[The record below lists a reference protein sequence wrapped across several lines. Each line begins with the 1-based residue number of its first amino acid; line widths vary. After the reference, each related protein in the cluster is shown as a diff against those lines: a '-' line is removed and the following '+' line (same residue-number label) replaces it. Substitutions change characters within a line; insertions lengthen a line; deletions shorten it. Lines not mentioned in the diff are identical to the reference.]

1 VISDERVT
9 STDDPR
15 SDVVF
20 DLVFDIAWPISAAYH
35 RRRTTVRRRPP
46 MYQERSWQGGSSA
59 AFGPLVLLRQRRDL
73 SRLRSDVRTGGLV
86 KRADVRRVLA
96 QRALQKPR

>member
-20 DLVFDIAWPISAAYH
+20 DLVFDIAWPISAALPPSTNDRASTAADASGEVVARGIK
-35 RRRTTVRRRPP
+35 RRI
-46 MYQERSWQGGSSA
+46 W
-59 AFGPLVLLRQRRDL
+59 PLVLLRQRRDL
-73 SRLRSDVRTGGLV
+73 IPAAVTS
-86 KRADVRRVLA
+86 ADATRNYA
-96 QRALQKPR
+96 QALQGTDGTRR